1 MAIEKIVNIKVDT
14 NSATK
19 SVDNLAKATNNLD
32 ASFDEVYKDLK
43 PLTARMG
50 EAEDRLYE
58 LANAGQTAT
67 AEYQGLLQ
75 KVGEYRKVQIQTDLA
90 VDAASTTL
98 ASKLGGALNTV
109 AGGFSL
115 AQGAAGLMGSESQ
128 NLEKAIL
135 KVQSAMA
142 ISQGIETIN
151 ESRKSVVALGNSLKA
166 TALYQKALA
175 GATAVQTFVMNGATL
190 AAKAL
195 RGALI
200 ATGVGAL
207 VVGVGLLIAN
217 FDKVKKVVMNLIPG
231 LSAVGDVV
239 MSIVNTVTDFI
250 GVTSEA
256 ERALDKMVSESQKT
270 LRKNQDFL
278 DTQGD
283 KYDEYTKRK
292 IQANIDYAA
301 KVKEVAEDETRT
313 EAEKI
318 KYLKDLR
325 DKADREILQADK
337 DRQAEKDKKAKEE
350 QDKRNEAAKK
360 LRDEARDKAKK
371 DAEDLANAKKQQVEN
386 TKALENEITQA
397 IGDAQDKNAEMFM
410 TAQEA
415 EERAINDKYFR
426 IKELAIQ
433 QGKDINDIEIQQMNE
448 INDVRLT
455 FQKEKDAKDKEAR
468 DKEIEDAK
476 AIAQA
481 KKEIQQATLDNISNG
496 IGLAKEL
503 AGKNKILQKGLM
515 IAESAAGI
523 AKIVINTQAANS
535 AAALKY
541 ALLPGGQ
548 ALAAAEITANK
559 VGAGIGIAANLVA
572 TSKALSA
579 LGGGGSAGGGSQ
591 GTGGSAPTPPQFN
604 IVGQSGTNQLAQTIA
619 GQQNKPIEAF
629 VVSSAVTTSQALDRN
644 RVKTATFGG

>member
-115 AQGAAGLMGSESQ
+115 AQGAASLMGSESQ

-166 TALYQKALA
+166 TALYQKALSA
-175 GATAVQTFVMNGATL
+175 ATAVQTFVMNGATL

-217 FDKVKKVVMNLIPG
+217 FEKVKKVVMNLVPG

-239 MSIVNTVTDFI
+239 MSIVNTVTDFVGI
-250 GVTSEA
+250 TSEA
-256 ERALDKMVSESQKT
+256 ERTLDKMVSESQKT

-325 DKADREILQADK
+325 AKADRDILQADK

-350 QDKRNEAAKK
+350 QDKLKEAEAKRKEKEKEAAQKAK
-360 LRDEARDKAKK
+360 EAREKELAERNDFLYKINQAEIEQRILEKEQSDERIIEIENEFAKIEQAEIISAEK
-371 DAEDLANAKKQQVEN
+371 RAEDLIKFEENKNKVLASSKENLNNIISGLEN
-386 TKALENEITQA
+386 TGIAKTKAGQT
-397 IGDAQDKNAEMFM
+397 
-410 TAQEA
+410 
-415 EERAINDKYFR
+415 
-426 IKELAIQ
+426 
-433 QGKDINDIEIQQMNE
+433 
-448 INDVRLT
+448 VS
-455 FQKEKDAKDKEAR
+455 
-468 DKEIEDAK
+468 K
-476 AIAQA
+476 AIALTQIGIDSA
-481 KKEIQQATLDNISNG
+481 VAISKASTLANAEG
-496 IGLAKEL
+496 VAAQLAFPL
-503 AGKNKILQKGLM
+503 I
-515 IAESAAGI
+515 
-523 AKIVINTQAANS
+523 
-535 AAALKY
+535 
-541 ALLPGGQ
+541 P
-548 ALAAAEITANK
+548 
-559 VGAGIGIAANLVA
+559 GAGTIARV
-572 TSKALSA
+572 TSYASTALSVA
-579 LGGGGSAGGGSQ
+579 SNIARAKQLLSSGGSSGGGSMPSGSS
-591 GTGGSAPTPPQFN
+591 SAPTPPQFN

-644 RVKTATFGG
+644 RVKTATFGA

>member
-151 ESRKSVVALGNSLKA
+151 ESRKSIVALGNSLKA
-166 TALYQKALA
+166 TALYQKALSA
-175 GATAVQTFVMNGATL
+175 ATAVQTFVTNGATL
-190 AAKAL
+190 AAKLL

-200 ATGVGAL
+200 STGIGAL

-217 FDKVKKVVMNLIPG
+217 FDKVKKVVMTLIPG

-256 ERALDKMVSESQKT
+256 QRELDKMVSESQKT

-325 DKADREILQADK
+325 DKADRDIFQADK
-337 DRQAEKDKKAKEE
+337 DRQAEKDKKAKEA
-350 QDKRNEAAKK
+350 QDKINEANKK
-360 LRDEARDKAKK
+360 LREEAKEKAKK
-371 DAEDLANAKKQQVEN
+371 DAEDLANAKKQQLEN

-448 INDVRLT
+448 INDVRLN
-455 FQKEKDAKDKEAR
+455 FQKEKDAKE
-468 DKEIEDAK
+468 KEILDKKKEEDIAREKAVSDAK
-476 AIAQA
+476 I
-481 KKEIQQATLDNISNG
+481 D
-496 IGLAKEL
+496 LAK
-503 AGKNKILQKGLM
+503 
-515 IAESAAGI
+515 
-523 AKIVINTQAANS
+523 NT
-535 AAALKY
+535 L
-541 ALLPGGQ
+541 
-548 ALAAAEITANK
+548 
-559 VGAGIGIAANLVA
+559 NLVA
-572 TSKALSA
+572 EIAGEGSDIAKGVAVAQATISGIEGTQNAFTTASKSPITTLFPAYPFIQAGLAGAFSA
-579 LGGGGSAGGGSQ
+579 LQIRKIMSTPKSGGGGSAVGG
-591 GTGGSAPTPPQFN
+591 GGSAPAPPQFN

>member
-1 MAIEKIVNIKVDT
+1 MAIEKVVNLKVTDNVDQT
-14 NSATK
+14 AK
-19 SVDNLAKATNNLD
+19 SVGNLKTQLRQAQNEVNELSAKFGATSEQAVNAAKRAAELKD
-32 ASFDEVYKDLK
+32 AIGDAKS
-43 PLTARMG
+43 LT
-50 EAEDRLYE
+50 
-58 LANAGQTAT
+58 
-67 AEYQGLLQ
+67 
-75 KVGEYRKVQIQTDLA
+75 
-90 VDAASTTL
+90 DAFNPDAKFKALTST
-98 ASKLGGALNTV
+98 LGGV
-109 AGGFSL
+109 AGGFS
-115 AQGAAGLMGSESQ
+115 AVQGAVGLLGAESQ
-128 NLEKAIL
+128 SVEKAIL

-142 ISQGIETIN
+142 ISQGVQAIG
-151 ESRKSVVALGNSLKA
+151 ESVDSFKQLGAVIRA
-166 TALYQKALA
+166 TTLYQKALA

-301 KVKEVAEDETRT
+301 KVKEVSEDETRT

-325 DKADREILQADK
+325 AKADRDILQADK
-337 DRQAEKDKKAKEE
+337 DRQIEKDKKAKED
-350 QDKRNEAAKK
+350 QDKLNEAEKKRKDEAKAERDRLKKEAQDISDNAKKANDEIRKTELERLTEQYNLERSILEKQKLSTLELETKFLNDKNELNLKQQEIEQK
-360 LRDEARDKAKK
+360 LRDEKIESDKKAK
-371 DAEDLANAKKQQVEN
+371 E
-386 TKALENEITQA
+386 
-397 IGDAQDKNAEMFM
+397 
-410 TAQEA
+410 
-415 EERAINDKYFR
+415 
-426 IKELAIQ
+426 
-433 QGKDINDIEIQQMNE
+433 
-448 INDVRLT
+448 
-455 FQKEKDAKDKEAR
+455 EKDAKDKEDE
-468 DKEIEDAK
+468 DKRAEDLIKFEENKNKVLASSKENLNNIIAGLETTGIAKTKAGQTVSK
-476 AIAQA
+476 AIALTQIGIDSA
-481 KKEIQQATLDNISNG
+481 VAISKASTLANAEG
-496 IGLAKEL
+496 VAAQLAFPL
-503 AGKNKILQKGLM
+503 I
-515 IAESAAGI
+515 
-523 AKIVINTQAANS
+523 
-535 AAALKY
+535 
-541 ALLPGGQ
+541 P
-548 ALAAAEITANK
+548 
-559 VGAGIGIAANLVA
+559 GAGTVA
-572 TSKALSA
+572 RVISYASTALSVA
-579 LGGGGSAGGGSQ
+579 SNITRAKQLLSSGGSGGGGSSSSS
-591 GTGGSAPTPPQFN
+591 GSAPTPPQFN

>member
-1 MAIEKIVNIKVDT
+1 MAIEKVVNLKVTDNVDQT
-14 NSATK
+14 AK
-19 SVDNLAKATNNLD
+19 SVGNLKTQLRQAQNEVNELSAKFGATSEQAVEAAKRAAQLKD
-32 ASFDEVYKDLK
+32 AI
-43 PLTARMG
+43 G
-50 EAEDRLYE
+50 EAKSL
-58 LANAGQTAT
+58 
-67 AEYQGLLQ
+67 
-75 KVGEYRKVQIQTDLA
+75 TDA
-90 VDAASTTL
+90 FNPDAKFKALTST
-98 ASKLGGALNTV
+98 LGGV
-109 AGGFSL
+109 AGGFS
-115 AQGAAGLMGSESQ
+115 AVQGAVGLLGSESQ
-128 NLEKAIL
+128 SVEKAIL

-142 ISQGIETIN
+142 ISQGVQAIGESVDSFKQLGAVIRSTTIF
-151 ESRKSVVALGNSLKA
+151 
-166 TALYQKALA
+166 QKALA

-256 ERALDKMVSESQKT
+256 QRELDKMVSESQKT

-313 EAEKI
+313 EAEKL

-325 DKADREILQADK
+325 DKADRDILQADK
-337 DRQAEKDKKAKEE
+337 DRQAEKDKKAKED
-350 QDKRNEAAKK
+350 QDKLNEAEKKRKDEAKAERDRLKKEAQDISNNAKKANDEIRKTDLERLTEQYNLERSILEKQKVSTLELETKFLNDKNELNLKQQEIEQK
-360 LRDEARDKAKK
+360 LRDEKIESDKKAEQDYWFGQADAAMQNDALNKEISEADIARQKAVS
-371 DAEDLANAKKQQVEN
+371 DAKIDLAKN
-386 TKALENEITQA
+386 TL
-397 IGDAQDKNAEMFM
+397 
-410 TAQEA
+410 
-415 EERAINDKYFR
+415 
-426 IKELAIQ
+426 
-433 QGKDINDIEIQQMNE
+433 
-448 INDVRLT
+448 
-455 FQKEKDAKDKEAR
+455 
-468 DKEIEDAK
+468 
-476 AIAQA
+476 
-481 KKEIQQATLDNISNG
+481 
-496 IGLAKEL
+496 
-503 AGKNKILQKGLM
+503 
-515 IAESAAGI
+515 
-523 AKIVINTQAANS
+523 
-535 AAALKY
+535 
-541 ALLPGGQ
+541 
-548 ALAAAEITANK
+548 
-559 VGAGIGIAANLVA
+559 NLVA
-572 TSKALSA
+572 EIAGEGSDIAKGVAVAQATISGIEGTQNAFTTASKSPITTLFPAYPFIQAGLAGAFSA
-579 LGGGGSAGGGSQ
+579 LQIRKIMSTPKSGAGGGSSSSS
-591 GTGGSAPTPPQFN
+591 GSAPTPPQFN

>member
-1 MAIEKIVNIKVDT
+1 MIEKVVNVKV
-14 NSATK
+14 
-19 SVDNLAKATNNLD
+19 VDNVEATTKNVANLKTQLRQAQNEVNELSAKFGATSKQAVEAAKRAAELKDAIGDAKALTD
-32 ASFDEVYKDLK
+32 AFNPDAKFK
-43 PLTARMG
+43 ALT
-50 EAEDRLYE
+50 
-58 LANAGQTAT
+58 
-67 AEYQGLLQ
+67 
-75 KVGEYRKVQIQTDLA
+75 
-90 VDAASTTL
+90 ST
-98 ASKLGGALNTV
+98 LGGV
-109 AGGFSL
+109 AGGF
-115 AQGAAGLMGSESQ
+115 AAVQGAVGLLGSESQ
-128 NLEKAIL
+128 SVEKAIL

-142 ISQGIETIN
+142 ISQGVQAIGESVDSFKQLGAVIKSTTIF
-151 ESRKSVVALGNSLKA
+151 
-166 TALYQKALA
+166 QKALSA
-175 GATAVQTFVMNGATL
+175 ATAIQTFVTNGATL
-190 AAKAL
+190 AAKLL

-200 ATGVGAL
+200 STGIGAL

-217 FDKVKKVVMNLIPG
+217 FDKVKKVVMTLIPG

-256 ERALDKMVSESQKT
+256 GRSIDKMVADSEKT

-313 EAEKI
+313 EDEKL

-325 DKADREILQADK
+325 DKADREIFQADK
-337 DRQAEKDKKAKEE
+337 DRQAEKDKKVKEE

-360 LRDEARDKAKK
+360 LRDEAKDKAKK
-371 DAEDLANAKKQQVEN
+371 DAEDLANAKRQQLEN

-410 TAQEA
+410 SAQEV

-448 INDVRLT
+448 INDVRLAYQAT
-455 FQKEKDAKDKEAR
+455 KKEQDDKIKEEDIAREQAVADAKLAIQNAQLDNVSAGINLLK
-468 DKEIEDAK
+468 DLGIKNK
-476 AIAQA
+476 AI
-481 KKEIQQATLDNISNG
+481 
-496 IGLAKEL
+496 
-503 AGKNKILQKGLM
+503 QKGLL
-515 IAESAAGI
+515 IAENAAGI
-523 AKIVINTQAANS
+523 AKIIINTMAGNAKAVAASPLTGGMPFVAVNS
-535 AAALKY
+535 
-541 ALLPGGQ
+541 
-548 ALAAAEITANK
+548 I
-559 VGAGIGIAANLVA
+559 GAGIGIASSIAA
-572 TSKALSA
+572 TAKGLAA
-579 LGGGGSAGGGSQ
+579 LGGGGSTGGGSMPS
-591 GTGGSAPTPPQFN
+591 GGSMSTPPQFN

-619 GQQNKPIEAF
+619 GQQNRPIEAF

>member
-1 MAIEKIVNIKVDT
+1 MAIEKVVNVKV
-14 NSATK
+14 
-19 SVDNLAKATNNLD
+19 VDNVEATTKNVANLKTQLRQAQNEVNELSAKFGATSKQAVEAAKRAAELKDAIGDAKALTD
-32 ASFDEVYKDLK
+32 AFNPDAKFK
-43 PLTARMG
+43 ALT
-50 EAEDRLYE
+50 
-58 LANAGQTAT
+58 
-67 AEYQGLLQ
+67 
-75 KVGEYRKVQIQTDLA
+75 
-90 VDAASTTL
+90 ST
-98 ASKLGGALNTV
+98 LGGV
-109 AGGFSL
+109 AGGF
-115 AQGAAGLMGSESQ
+115 AAVQGAVGLLGSESQ
-128 NLEKAIL
+128 SVEKAIL

-142 ISQGIETIN
+142 ISQGVQAIGESVDSFKQLGAVIKSTTIF
-151 ESRKSVVALGNSLKA
+151 
-166 TALYQKALA
+166 QKALSA
-175 GATAVQTFVMNGATL
+175 ATAIQTFVTNGATL
-190 AAKAL
+190 AAKLL

-200 ATGVGAL
+200 STGIGAL

-217 FDKVKKVVMNLIPG
+217 FDKVKKVVMTLIPG

-256 ERALDKMVSESQKT
+256 GRSIDKMVADSEKT

-313 EAEKI
+313 EDEKL

-325 DKADREILQADK
+325 DKADREIFQADK
-337 DRQAEKDKKAKEE
+337 DRQAEKDKKVKEE

-360 LRDEARDKAKK
+360 LRDEAKDKAKK
-371 DAEDLANAKKQQVEN
+371 DAEDLANAKRQQLEN

-410 TAQEA
+410 SAQEV

-448 INDVRLT
+448 INDVRLAYQAT
-455 FQKEKDAKDKEAR
+455 KKEQDDKIKEEDIAREQAVADAKLAIQNAQLDNVSAGINLLK
-468 DKEIEDAK
+468 DLGIKNK
-476 AIAQA
+476 AI
-481 KKEIQQATLDNISNG
+481 
-496 IGLAKEL
+496 
-503 AGKNKILQKGLM
+503 QKGLL
-515 IAESAAGI
+515 IAENAAGI
-523 AKIVINTQAANS
+523 AKIIINTMAGNAKAVAASPLTGGMPFVAVNS
-535 AAALKY
+535 
-541 ALLPGGQ
+541 
-548 ALAAAEITANK
+548 I
-559 VGAGIGIAANLVA
+559 GAGIGIASSIAA
-572 TSKALSA
+572 TAKGLAA
-579 LGGGGSAGGGSQ
+579 LGGGGSTGGGSMPS
-591 GTGGSAPTPPQFN
+591 GGSMSTPPQFN

-619 GQQNKPIEAF
+619 GQQNRPIEAF

>member
-1 MAIEKIVNIKVDT
+1 MVEKVVNVKV
-14 NSATK
+14 
-19 SVDNLAKATNNLD
+19 VDNVEATTKNVANLKTQLRQAQNEVNELSAKFGATSEQAVEAAKKAAELKDAIGDAKALTD
-32 ASFDEVYKDLK
+32 AFNPDAKFK
-43 PLTARMG
+43 ALT
-50 EAEDRLYE
+50 
-58 LANAGQTAT
+58 
-67 AEYQGLLQ
+67 
-75 KVGEYRKVQIQTDLA
+75 
-90 VDAASTTL
+90 ST
-98 ASKLGGALNTV
+98 LGGV
-109 AGGFSL
+109 AGGF
-115 AQGAAGLMGSESQ
+115 AAVQGAVGLLGEESQ
-128 NLEKAIL
+128 SVEKAIL

-142 ISQGIETIN
+142 ISQGVQAIGESVDSFRQLGAVIRSTTIF
-151 ESRKSVVALGNSLKA
+151 
-166 TALYQKALA
+166 QKALSA
-175 GATAVQTFVMNGATL
+175 ATAVQTFVTNGATL
-190 AAKAL
+190 AAKLL

-200 ATGVGAL
+200 STGIGAL

-217 FDKVKKVVMNLIPG
+217 FDKVKKVVMTLIPG

-256 ERALDKMVSESQKT
+256 GRSIDKMVSDSEKT

-313 EAEKI
+313 EAEKL
-318 KYLKDLR
+318 KYLKGLR
-325 DKADREILQADK
+325 DKADREIFQADK

-360 LRDEARDKAKK
+360 LRDEAKDKAKK

-410 TAQEA
+410 SAQDA

-426 IKELAIQ
+426 LKELAIQ

-448 INDVRLT
+448 INDVRLAYQAT
-455 FQKEKDAKDKEAR
+455 KKEQDEKIKQEDIAREQAVADAKLAIQNAQLDNVSAGINLLK
-468 DKEIEDAK
+468 DLGIKNK
-476 AIAQA
+476 AI
-481 KKEIQQATLDNISNG
+481 
-496 IGLAKEL
+496 
-503 AGKNKILQKGLM
+503 QKGLL
-515 IAESAAGI
+515 IAENAAGI
-523 AKIVINTQAANS
+523 AKIIINTMAGNAKAVAASPLTGGMPFVAVNS
-535 AAALKY
+535 
-541 ALLPGGQ
+541 
-548 ALAAAEITANK
+548 I
-559 VGAGIGIAANLVA
+559 GAGIGIASSIAA
-572 TSKALSA
+572 TAKGLAA
-579 LGGGGSAGGGSQ
+579 LGGGGSTGGGSMPS
-591 GTGGSAPTPPQFN
+591 GGSMSTPPQFN

>member
-1 MAIEKIVNIKVDT
+1 MAIEKVVNLKVTDNVDQT
-14 NSATK
+14 AK
-19 SVDNLAKATNNLD
+19 SVGNLKTQLRQAQNEVNELSAKFGATSEQAVEAAKRAAQLKD
-32 ASFDEVYKDLK
+32 AIGDAKS
-43 PLTARMG
+43 LT
-50 EAEDRLYE
+50 
-58 LANAGQTAT
+58 
-67 AEYQGLLQ
+67 
-75 KVGEYRKVQIQTDLA
+75 
-90 VDAASTTL
+90 DAFNPDAKFKALTST
-98 ASKLGGALNTV
+98 LGGV
-109 AGGFSL
+109 AGGFS
-115 AQGAAGLMGSESQ
+115 AVQGAVGLLGSESQ
-128 NLEKAIL
+128 NVEKAIL

-142 ISQGIETIN
+142 ISQGIQAIG
-151 ESRKSVVALGNSLKA
+151 ESVDSFKQLGAVIRSTTLF
-166 TALYQKALA
+166 QKALA

-256 ERALDKMVSESQKT
+256 QRELDKMVSESQKT

-325 DKADREILQADK
+325 DKADRDIFQADK

-350 QDKRNEAAKK
+350 QDKLNEAEKKRKDEAKAERDRLKKEAQDISNNAKKANDEIRKTDLERLTEQYNLERSILEKQKLSTLELETKFLNDKNELNLKQQEIEQK
-360 LRDEARDKAKK
+360 LRDEKIESDKKAEQDYWFSQADAAMQNDALNKEISEADIARQKAVT
-371 DAEDLANAKKQQVEN
+371 DAKIDLAKNTLNLVAEIAGEGSDIAKGV
-386 TKALENEITQA
+386 A
-397 IGDAQDKNAEMFM
+397 
-410 TAQEA
+410 
-415 EERAINDKYFR
+415 
-426 IKELAIQ
+426 
-433 QGKDINDIEIQQMNE
+433 
-448 INDVRLT
+448 V
-455 FQKEKDAKDKEAR
+455 
-468 DKEIEDAK
+468 
-476 AIAQA
+476 AQA
-481 KKEIQQATLDNISNG
+481 TISGIEGVQNSFTTASKSPITTLFPAYPFIQ
-496 IGLAKEL
+496 
-503 AGKNKILQKGLM
+503 
-515 IAESAAGI
+515 AGI
-523 AKIVINTQAANS
+523 A
-535 AAALKY
+535 
-541 ALLPGGQ
+541 
-548 ALAAAEITANK
+548 
-559 VGAGIGIAANLVA
+559 GAF
-572 TSKALSA
+572 SA
-579 LGGGGSAGGGSQ
+579 LQIRKIMSTPKSGSGGGSSSSS
-591 GTGGSAPTPPQFN
+591 GSAPTPPQFN

-644 RVKTATFGG
+644 RVRTATFGG

>member
-1 MAIEKIVNIKVDT
+1 MAIEKVVNLKVTDNVDQT
-14 NSATK
+14 AK
-19 SVDNLAKATNNLD
+19 SVGNLKTQLRQAQNEVNELSAKFGATSAQAVEAAKRAAELKD
-32 ASFDEVYKDLK
+32 AIGDAKS
-43 PLTARMG
+43 LT
-50 EAEDRLYE
+50 
-58 LANAGQTAT
+58 
-67 AEYQGLLQ
+67 
-75 KVGEYRKVQIQTDLA
+75 
-90 VDAASTTL
+90 DAFNPDAKFKALTST
-98 ASKLGGALNTV
+98 LGGV
-109 AGGFSL
+109 AGGFS
-115 AQGAAGLMGSESQ
+115 AVQGAVGLLGEESQ
-128 NLEKAIL
+128 SVEKAIL

-142 ISQGIETIN
+142 VSQGIQAIG
-151 ESRKSVVALGNSLKA
+151 ESVDSFKQLGAVIRS
-166 TALYQKALA
+166 TTLYQKALSA
-175 GATAVQTFVMNGATL
+175 ATAVQTFVMNGATL

-217 FDKVKKVVMNLIPG
+217 FEKVKKVVMNLVPG

-239 MSIVNTVTDFI
+239 MSIVNTVTDFVGI
-250 GVTSEA
+250 TSEA
-256 ERALDKMVSESQKT
+256 ERANERLKANAQASIALNKKFLAEHGSQ
-270 LRKNQDFL
+270 L
-278 DTQGD
+278 
-283 KYDEYTKRK
+283 DEYTKQK
-292 IQANIDYAA
+292 LAA
-301 KVKEVAEDETRT
+301 KDKYNEAIQEENADRVALAKELNRELA
-313 EAEKI
+313 AI
-318 KYLKDLR
+318 
-325 DKADREILQADK
+325 DKA
-337 DRQAEKDKKAKEE
+337 RQDEKDKKAKEE

-360 LRDEARDKAKK
+360 LRDEAREKAKK

-468 DKEIEDAK
+468 DKEIENAK
-476 AIAQA
+476 AIAEA
-481 KKEIQQATLDNISNG
+481 KKEIDKATLDNISNG
-496 IGLAKEL
+496 ISLAKEL
-503 AGKNKILQKGLM
+503 AGKNKTLQKGLM

-559 VGAGIGIAANLVA
+559 VSAGIGIAANLVA

-579 LGGGGSAGGGSQ
+579 LGGGSAGGGSQ
-591 GTGGSAPTPPQFN
+591 GAGGSAPTPPQFN

-629 VVSSAVTTSQALDRN
+629 VVSSAVSTSQALDRN
-644 RVKTATFGG
+644 RVKTATFGA